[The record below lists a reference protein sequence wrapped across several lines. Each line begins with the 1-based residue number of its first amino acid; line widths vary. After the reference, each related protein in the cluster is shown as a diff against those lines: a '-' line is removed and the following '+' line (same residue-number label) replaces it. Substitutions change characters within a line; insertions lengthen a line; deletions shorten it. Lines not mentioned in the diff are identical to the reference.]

1 MNDGATTDQ
10 PSTET
15 TRWKLILEFDGTEFF
30 GWQRQREGRTVQGE
44 LERALSTFVGYPVKV
59 TGQGRT
65 DRGVHAE
72 RQVVHADI
80 ADAVGKRRLLAAMR
94 GLLPPDMA
102 VIDAVKQDE
111 TFHARFSARSR
122 IYRYRLVSRPSP
134 LNRRMCW
141 VVLQPPDPDLLFS
154 CAALIRGTH
163 DFTNFTRLT
172 DSGPKHCLC
181 TIARSE
187 WIRDGVYWNYTIEG
201 NRFLRHMVRR
211 LVGSMVHVALG
222 KMSIDQFSV
231 LMEGSASVESK
242 GYSAPPEGL
251 VLADVI
257 Y

>member
-1 MNDGATTDQ
+1 MTDGATSYQ
-10 PSTET
+10 PAPET
-15 TRWKLILEFDGTEFF
+15 TRWKLILEFDGTDFL

-44 LERALSTFVGYPVKV
+44 LERALSTFMGYPVEV

-72 RQVVHADI
+72 RQVAHADI
-80 ADAVGKRRLLAAMR
+80 GEPVEKRRLLAAMR
-94 GLLPPDMA
+94 GLLPRDMA

-111 TFHARFSARSR
+111 SFHARFSARSR
-122 IYRYRLVSRPSP
+122 IYRYRLVTRPSP
-134 LNRRMCW
+134 LNRRMSW
-141 VVLQPPDPDLLFS
+141 VILQPPEPDLLVS
-154 CAALIRGTH
+154 CAAWIRGTH
-163 DFTNFTRLT
+163 DFTNFTRIG
-172 DSGPKHCLC
+172 DSEPKHCLC

-187 WIRDGVYWNYTIEG
+187 WIQDGACWTYTIEG

-222 KMSIDQFSV
+222 KMSIDQFRE
-231 LMEGSASVESK
+231 LMEGSSSVESK